1 MSDDDNLRRQRQ
13 RSRSLVTAGLLI
25 GFVVL
30 VYAIGIVR
38 MQAGA

>member
-1 MSDDDNLRRQRQ
+1 MSDEDYKRRQ
-13 RSRSLVTAGLLI
+13 RSRSLVTAALLI

-38 MQAGA
+38 MKAGA